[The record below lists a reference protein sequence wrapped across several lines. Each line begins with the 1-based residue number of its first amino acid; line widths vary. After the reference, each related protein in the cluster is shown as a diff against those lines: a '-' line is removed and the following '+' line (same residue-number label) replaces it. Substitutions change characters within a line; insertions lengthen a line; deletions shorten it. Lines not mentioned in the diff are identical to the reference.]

1 MRLVIRFFAPEERDE
16 IQRLV
21 MQVFR
26 VYRSR
31 LFGHEENHVFDNHFW
46 QFPVRKFMQAALV
59 FYDKEPLAMEY
70 LEYLYEVWTSKA
82 PASGFNRDGNWHN
95 GTSYFSANAVTLYYM
110 ASLCS
115 YLTKTDFMS
124 HPWYQN
130 AGKGLV
136 YSWPP
141 RSMSAGLAMGMKRPT
156 TSLCAYGVDLP
167 ISWPAKNRM
176 FMRHGILPLIRN
188 MKLITSSVFIVW

>member
-1 MRLVIRFFAPEERDE
+1 MDDKRLENDFFAGDLAFLLANTYETCYTFFAPEERDE

-70 LEYLYEVWTSKA
+70 LEYLYEVWDKQ
-82 PASGFNRDGNWHN
+82 
-95 GTSYFSANAVTLYYM
+95 GT
-110 ASLCS
+110 
-115 YLTKTDFMS
+115 
-124 HPWYQN
+124 
-130 AGKGLV
+130 GLRFQQR
-136 YSWPP
+136 WE
-141 RSMSAGLAMGMKRPT
+141 LAQWNQ
-156 TSLCAYGVDLP
+156 LL
-167 ISWPAKNRM
+167 
-176 FMRHGILPLIRN
+176 
-188 MKLITSSVFIVW
+188 